1 MPTLQTLPLE
11 LHEKISSYLIPRDI
25 GSLALSCK
33 PLFHYLGPDNRL
45 LWHHLLA
52 RGAAAGL
59 KSYPAGYHKLL
70 AEAHAASY
78 KVFDDSGARDY
89 WSEACCIFSGNM
101 AEGCRLCLAISMR
114 GSDREIT
121 HPTKKGVRV
130 TKKYCKRCAVD
141 WFVQVRKFKSRYPEI
156 KLPVTSTLPG
166 FGTSSHG
173 VVAIWIAI
181 RHIEDQ
187 SRGVP
192 YEIART
198 PSNRFIA
205 SWVHQGRPRT
215 EAIQLDEAVK
225 FVVEIYKREYKHIQ
239 IIISDKKLYA
249 VFTNCLELENFCPS
263 IAEVFCFEQ
272 SGFGAVIV
280 EISKMLG
287 AGDDNDSRKAAEELA
302 TNIAIERIL
311 SKMFCKPD
319 DFHPERL
326 SAPNCILL
334 AMEMS
339 SALENKALSWLL
351 KFSCLY
357 SPPYK
362 VNDDEEG
369 GDDGEYDGDDEKA
382 VCYWCLREAKGGKRE
397 TNSSFKFMKDD
408 LGGVNSISCDW
419 IVTHVMTAHREML
432 WVRPKGRMHELQICA
447 GQLTE
452 ESESE
457 VEELLGTKFNFENEE
472 LEDIPAESVGH
483 DGEFLTE
490 STYFVM

>member
-25 GSLALSCK
+25 GSLALSCR

-52 RGAAAGL
+52 RGAAAGP
-59 KSYPAGYHKLL
+59 KSYPAGYPKLL
-70 AEAHAASY
+70 EAHAISY
-78 KVFDDSGARDY
+78 KVFDESGARDY
-89 WSEACCIFSGNM
+89 WSEACCIFSGDK
-101 AEGCRLCLAISMR
+101 AWGCRLCLAISMR
-114 GSDREIT
+114 SSDREIT
-121 HPTKKGVRV
+121 HPAKKGVRA
-130 TKKYCKRCAVD
+130 TKRYCKRCAVD

-156 KLPVTSTLPG
+156 KLPATSTLPG
-166 FGTSSHG
+166 FGTSRYD
-173 VVAIWIAI
+173 VVAIWAAI

-187 SRGVP
+187 IRGVP

-215 EAIQLDEAVK
+215 EAIQLDEAVN
-225 FVVEIYKREYKHIQ
+225 FVVGIYKREYKHIQ

-249 VFTNCLELENFCPS
+249 VLTNCLELETFCPD

-272 SGFGAVIV
+272 SGFGAVIF

-287 AGDDNDSRKAAEELA
+287 AGGDNDSRKDATELA
-302 TNIAIERIL
+302 TNTAMEGIL
-311 SKMFCKPD
+311 WKMFCRPD
-319 DFHPERL
+319 DFHPEAL
-326 SAPNCILL
+326 TAPNCIIL

-351 KFSCLY
+351 KFSYLY
-357 SPPYK
+357 FPPYK
-362 VNDDEEG
+362 VNDDEY
-369 GDDGEYDGDDEKA
+369 DDGDDEK
-382 VCYWCLREAKGGKRE
+382 VLCYWCLRETEGEKTDLEANG
-397 TNSSFKFMKDD
+397 SFEFMKNNSGEVD
-408 LGGVNSISCDW
+408 SISDDW

-432 WVRPKGRMHELQICA
+432 WVRPKGRMHELQICE
-447 GQLTE
+447 GQPTE

-457 VEELLGTKFNFENEE
+457 VEELLGTKFDFEAEE
-472 LEDIPAESVGH
+472 LEEIPAESVGY
-483 DGEFLTE
+483 DGEFLTG

>member
-11 LHEKISSYLIPRDI
+11 LHERISSYLIPRDI

-52 RGAAAGL
+52 RGVAAGP
-59 KSYPAGYHKLL
+59 KSYPAGYPKLL
-70 AEAHAASY
+70 EAHAASY

-89 WSEACCIFSGNM
+89 WSEACCIFSGNK
-101 AEGCRLCLAISMR
+101 AWGCRLCLAISMR
-114 GSDREIT
+114 GSDREIS
-121 HPTKKGVRV
+121 HPTKKGVQV
-130 TKKYCKRCAVD
+130 KKRYCRGCAVD

-166 FGTSSHG
+166 FGTSSYD

-215 EAIQLDEAVK
+215 EAIQLDEAVN
-225 FVVEIYKREYKHIQ
+225 FIVGIYKREYKHIQ

-249 VFTNCLELENFCPS
+249 VLTNCLELETFCPDM
-263 IAEVFCFEQ
+263 AMAFCFEW
-272 SGFGAVIV
+272 SGFGAVVV

-287 AGDDNDSRKAAEELA
+287 ASAGDDNDNDSRKAAMELA
-302 TNIAIERIL
+302 TNTAMERIL
-311 SKMFCKPD
+311 WKMFCKPD
-319 DFHPERL
+319 DFNPKCL
-326 SAPNCILL
+326 PTPNCIIL
-334 AMEMS
+334 AKEMS
-339 SALENKALSWLL
+339 STLENKALSWLL
-351 KFSCLY
+351 KFSYLY
-357 SPPYK
+357 FPPYK

-369 GDDGEYDGDDEKA
+369 DDDDEYDDGDDEKV
-382 VCYWCLREAKGGKRE
+382 VCYWCLREAEGGKTNPE
-397 TNSSFKFMKDD
+397 ANSSFEFMKDN
-408 LGGVNSISCDW
+408 LGG
-419 IVTHVMTAHREML
+419 
-432 WVRPKGRMHELQICA
+432 G
-447 GQLTE
+447 
-452 ESESE
+452 
-457 VEELLGTKFNFENEE
+457 
-472 LEDIPAESVGH
+472 
-483 DGEFLTE
+483 
-490 STYFVM
+490 